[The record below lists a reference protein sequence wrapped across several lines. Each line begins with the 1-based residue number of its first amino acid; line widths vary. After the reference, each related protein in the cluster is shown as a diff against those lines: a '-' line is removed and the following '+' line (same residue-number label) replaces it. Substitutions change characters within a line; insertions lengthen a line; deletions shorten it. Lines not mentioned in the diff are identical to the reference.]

1 MKRSLSLTSSGL
13 ALLMAWCGAGDLAA
27 QQAVTPSSQ
36 PNAPLNAGTSS
47 TEQGQTPLTE
57 TFDFREFQLKERQ
70 EALKDT
76 KFEFQLRTY
85 YFDREEFNGTR
96 KQAWAF
102 GGWAGLKT
110 GYFLDHFAFGLT
122 AYASVPVYAPDE
134 NDGTL
139 LLKPGQEG
147 YAVLGE
153 AYAEIRLGDD
163 EILSIGRKA
172 YDTPFINRNDT
183 RMTPN
188 TFEAI
193 VFQGR
198 FVVENLPPPAPEVTS
213 KDSKDPAP
221 APAPTAKPASIR
233 YGFGYFE
240 EIKERNSDRFVS
252 MSEDAGA
259 PVDHGVLTAGA
270 IFEKGKFSLGA
281 IDYYCEDVIN
291 IAYGEIKG
299 EMPIG
304 SSVRLRLAG
313 QFVDQRSV
321 GDEVLQA
328 GGFSVRQFG
337 AKVELPVS
345 SFLFTVAYTAASD
358 GRANLRA
365 PWSGYPGYT
374 SVQVQDFNRAGESAV
389 MFRIGYDVP
398 AIPGLSAYVL
408 AVFGGDPQDP
418 SQFRQDEYDA
428 NLQWAPTKGC
438 LKGFSV
444 RARYAIVHQHGGAV
458 NDLTDLRGIVNY
470 NIKF

>member
-1 MKRSLSLTSSGL
+1 MKRSLSRTSFGL
-13 ALLMAWCGAGDLAA
+13 VVLIACFGAGDLLS

-36 PNAPLNAGTSS
+36 PNAPATAATSS

-57 TFDFREFQLKERQ
+57 TFDFREFQLAARKK
-70 EALKDT
+70 ALEDT

-85 YFDREEFNGTR
+85 YFDREDFNGSR
-96 KQAWAF
+96 KQAWAI
-102 GGWAGLKT
+102 GGWAGVKT
-110 GYFLDHFAFGLT
+110 GYFLEHFAFGLT
-122 AYASVPVYAPDE
+122 AYASAPLYAPEE

-153 AYAEIRLGDD
+153 AYAEIRIVDD
-163 EILSIGRKA
+163 MILSIGRKA
-172 YDTPFINRNDT
+172 YDTPFINKNDT

-193 VFQGR
+193 VLQGR
-198 FVVENLPPPAPEVTS
+198 IVVENLPPAPQVTS
-213 KDSKDPAP
+213 EDSKDPAP
-221 APAPTAKPASIR
+221 APAPTVKPAAIK
-233 YGFGYFE
+233 YGVGYVE
-240 EIKERNSDRFVS
+240 EIKERNADRFVS
-252 MSEDAGA
+252 MSADAGA

-270 IFEKGKFSLGA
+270 IYEKGKFSLGA

-337 AKVELPVS
+337 VKVELPVS
-345 SFLFTVAYTAASD
+345 NFLFTTAFTAASD
-358 GRANLRA
+358 GNANLRA

-374 SVQVQDFNRAGESAV
+374 SVQVQDFNRTGESAI
-389 MFRIGYDVP
+389 MFRIGYDV
-398 AIPGLSAYVL
+398 ACIPGLSAYVL

-428 NLQWAPTKGC
+428 NLQWTPPKGC

-444 RARYAIVHQHGGAV
+444 RARYAVVHQHGGSV